1 MFDVLKLLQKPTF
14 KKQLKK
20 YKHDKKVNLE
30 LAYIVDLLINEKPIP
45 DKYKNHK
52 LIGKYNGML
61 ELHLKPDDLLI
72 YVKIE
77 NESITLVAI
86 GSHSE
91 LFNK

>member
-1 MFDVLKLLQKPTF
+1 MLELLQKPTF
-14 KKQLKK
+14 KRQLKR
-20 YKHDKKVNLE
+20 YRHDKKLMTILSDV
-30 LAYIVDLLINEKPIP
+30 IDLLINDEPLP
-45 DKYKNHK
+45 EKYKNHK

-61 ELHLKPDDLLI
+61 ELHLRPDDLLI